1 MVQSLLLFTL
11 GFLVASLLA
20 LLFAPLLWRRAQ
32 TIMRRKVEAIVP
44 MSLDEVRADRDAL
57 RAEHAMAMRRL
68 EVENEEVRRIDA
80 EHVIEIGRGKEALK
94 QQADAIARRDARIAA
109 LERREEQLTE
119 QLRKRERE
127 LSALQV
133 TAQTAAREV
142 KRQRERADTTLSS
155 LRAVEAEGER
165 QANTIAALERDLAAA
180 SSDLTEARASVAQ
193 VTSAIPDREGDAAL
207 QQAEAKIAEL
217 ERTLAETDE
226 ELRTRIVALGDRLV
240 RIVGYLQADESDPRP
255 IGKRVK
261 ALLAKVEDEDPDRP
275 VSTTADDYFD
285 EFDRVAAREIDSV
298 SEEVEPARQAS

>member
-32 TIMRRKVEAIVP
+32 TIMRRKLEAIVP
-44 MSLDEVRADRDAL
+44 MSLEEVRADRDAL
-57 RAEHAMAMRRL
+57 RAEHAMTMRRL

-94 QQADAIARRDARIAA
+94 QRADTIRRRDARIEA
-109 LERREEQLTE
+109 LEKREDLLTE

-142 KRQRERADTTLSS
+142 KRQRERADTTLAS
-155 LRAVEAEGER
+155 LRTVEAESER
-165 QANTIAALERDLAAA
+165 RANVIAALERDMAVAT
-180 SSDLTEARASVAQ
+180 SDLTEARANIGQ
-193 VTSAIPDREGDAAL
+193 VVEPIASGNSDEAL
-207 QQAEAKIAEL
+207 RRAEARVTEL
-217 ERTLAETDE
+217 EQTLAETDA
-226 ELRTRIVALGDRLV
+226 ELRTKIVALGERLV

-255 IGKRVK
+255 IGERVQ
-261 ALLAKVEDEDPDRP
+261 ALLSKVEDAPSESATETDGG
-275 VSTTADDYFD
+275 DYFD
-285 EFDRVAAREIDSV
+285 EFDRVAAQEIDGV
-298 SEEVEPARQAS
+298 ADENEPARRAG